1 MHGGLAGRIENNV
14 DRAASVLFGAA
25 AGFAAYEWLSLSAPR
40 WQATALAAAVALV
53 LSFLCNRIA
62 RAIAVRNHIFSVR
75 AFDVR
80 ELEPFE
86 PDELTLTEADQLV
99 SGTEEPLVL
108 DDILAEIGPDSRV
121 VRLFDRQTMPTPGE
135 LKSRVDDHLR
145 GGSAPA
151 APDASQALLDALA
164 ELRRALR

>member
-1 MHGGLAGRIENNV
+1 MHGGLAGRIENTM
-14 DRAASVLFGAA
+14 DRAASALFGAA

-40 WQATALAAAVALV
+40 WQATALAAAVTLV
-53 LSFLCNRIA
+53 LSFLCNRVA
-62 RAIAVRNHIFSVR
+62 GAIAVRNHIFSVPV
-75 AFDVR
+75 FDVR
-80 ELEPFE
+80 ELETLE

-99 SGTEEPLVL
+99 SGAEEPLVL

-121 VRLFDRQTMPTPGE
+121 VRLFDRQAMPTPGE